1 MKNKSTF
8 FKISLL
14 NTVFT
19 AIITALLILAFFL
32 ENFDIIL
39 VFFVVNFLIAPITA
53 IIGAVCAVISII
65 KNHEKLSVVLLI
77 FNATYIYLLLIFFAD

>member
-19 AIITALLILAFFL
+19 AITAGLLILAFSL
-32 ENFDIIL
+32 GNFNIFL
-39 VFFVVNFLIAPITA
+39 VFFLVSFLIAPITA
-53 IIGAVCAVISII
+53 IIGAVCAIISII
-65 KNHEKLSVVLLI
+65 KNHEKLSVLLLI
-77 FNATYIYLLLIFFAD
+77 FNASYIYLLLNFFAD